1 MKEIHI
7 RFRSEEIDHL
17 SRVTEKGG
25 LSISEYI
32 RLLVRADIK
41 EDREIESEA
50 LGKLWLYK
58 LTPAKRKR
66 VIERSLKKKGVLE
79 PYVEGILYRNPQANI
94 YQICTAI
101 RNRFKVEINRN
112 TIKMIR
118 RVKERFKK
126 RRQRLRKKTMTWE

>member
-1 MKEIHI
+1 MKETHI

-17 SRVTEKGG
+17 CRVTEKNG
-25 LSISEYI
+25 LSISEYV

-41 EDREIESEA
+41 EDKEIESEA

-66 VIERSLKKKGVLE
+66 VIEKSLKKKGVLE

-101 RNRFKVEINRN
+101 RNRFKTEINRN

-126 RRQRLRKKTMTWE
+126 RRQRLKKKTMTWE

>member
-1 MKEIHI
+1 MKDIHI

-17 SRVTEKGG
+17 SRVTEKSG
-25 LSISEYI
+25 LSISEYV

-41 EDREIESEA
+41 DDRGIESEA
-50 LGKLWLYK
+50 LGKLWVYK

-66 VIERSLKKKGVLE
+66 MVEKSLKKKGELE
-79 PYVEGILYRNPQANI
+79 PYMEGILDRKPQANI

-101 RNRFKVEINRN
+101 TNRFKTEINRN

-126 RRQRLRKKTMTWE
+126 RRQRLKKKTMTWE

>member
-1 MKEIHI
+1 MKETHI

-17 SRVTEKGG
+17 SRVTEKSG
-25 LSISEYI
+25 LSISEYV

-41 EDREIESEA
+41 DDRGIESEA
-50 LGKLWLYK
+50 LGKLWVYK

-66 VIERSLKKKGVLE
+66 MVEKSLKKKGELE
-79 PYVEGILYRNPQANI
+79 PYMEGILDRKPQANI

-101 RNRFKVEINRN
+101 TNRFKTEINRN

-126 RRQRLRKKTMTWE
+126 RRQRLKKKTMTWE